1 VRKPIPVPTN
11 PSEADQS
18 LALASTLDLREQ
30 LHRLELAL
38 DSSGV
43 VEWERVMPSGHV
55 NHCER
60 WATFLGYVPTD
71 PQWNVSTWRGLVHPD
86 DWPVVKQVNK
96 AYLSGEMA
104 KYECEYRMRHKD
116 GRWIWVLSRGTFM
129 DITERRDAQQ
139 ALLESE
145 ARFRSLTEL
154 SADWYWEQD
163 EHFRFVRVDGE
174 IEKAM
179 GLVKEDHI
187 GQTRWEIHAEGA
199 SKPQWDAHRK
209 TVYAHQTFHNFE
221 LHLLNAN
228 GRMNWVSISGVPIF
242 DEQAVFRGYRGIGRN
257 ISEQKRIEDETQRL
271 AFYDT
276 LTGLPNRRLLLDRL
290 ALAIVNSGRSKQHGA
305 LLFIDLDNF
314 KDLNDTLGHDIGDQ
328 LLEKVANRL
337 VTCIRQGDTVA
348 RLGGDEFVVMLEDLS
363 TSMDEA
369 VTQTEGVGE
378 KVLAALNQ
386 SYELAGRE
394 HYSTPSI
401 GITLFSGDDQGVDDL
416 LKRADLAMYQAKA
429 EGRNT
434 LCFFDPKM
442 QAIVAMRAAL
452 EMDLREGLQNGE
464 LLLHYQR
471 VVDAQGD
478 IVGAEALARWQHPRR
493 GMVLP
498 LEFIPLAEQTG
509 LIVPLGDW
517 VLRTACEQLVAW
529 AEQPATAHLSL
540 AVNVSARQFRQID
553 FVDRVLDILEQTGV
567 RPDLLKLELTESML
581 LNDVEDIIV
590 KMGALKARGVGFSLD
605 DFGTGY
611 SSLSYLTRLPLDQLK
626 IDKSFVRDVLFD
638 PNDAAIARTVV
649 ALAHSLGLSV
659 VAEGVENAG
668 QLAFLISS
676 GCKTFQGYLFGKP
689 GPAHEFGTG
698 RPPERPESTEAQ
710 I

>member
-1 VRKPIPVPTN
+1 
-11 PSEADQS
+11 
-18 LALASTLDLREQ
+18 
-30 LHRLELAL
+30 
-38 DSSGV
+38 
-43 VEWERVMPSGHV
+43 
-55 NHCER
+55 
-60 WATFLGYVPTD
+60 
-71 PQWNVSTWRGLVHPD
+71 
-86 DWPVVKQVNK
+86 
-96 AYLSGEMA
+96 
-104 KYECEYRMRHKD
+104 
-116 GRWIWVLSRGTFM
+116 
-129 DITERRDAQQ
+129 
-139 ALLESE
+139 
-145 ARFRSLTEL
+145 
-154 SADWYWEQD
+154 
-163 EHFRFVRVDGE
+163 
-174 IEKAM
+174 
-179 GLVKEDHI
+179 
-187 GQTRWEIHAEGA
+187 
-199 SKPQWDAHRK
+199 
-209 TVYAHQTFHNFE
+209 
-221 LHLLNAN
+221 
-228 GRMNWVSISGVPIF
+228 
-242 DEQAVFRGYRGIGRN
+242 
-257 ISEQKRIEDETQRL
+257 
-271 AFYDT
+271 
-276 LTGLPNRRLLLDRL
+276 
-290 ALAIVNSGRSKQHGA
+290 
-305 LLFIDLDNF
+305 
-314 KDLNDTLGHDIGDQ
+314 
-328 LLEKVANRL
+328 
-337 VTCIRQGDTVA
+337 
-348 RLGGDEFVVMLEDLS
+348 
-363 TSMDEA
+363 

-378 KVLAALNQ
+378 TVLAALNQ

-611 SSLSYLTRLPLDQLK
+611 SSLSYLKRLPLDQLK